1 MENLEVVIN
10 HDEARDKLIRKIQQ
24 IGESLIRNAES
35 IVGTEEYITAI
46 TINCYPCVVGD
57 EPPEIRISKSF
68 VPENYVSGH

>member
-1 MENLEVVIN
+1 MENLDVMSN
-10 HDEARDKLIRKIQQ
+10 HDKDRDKLIRKIQQ

-46 TINCYPCVVGD
+46 TINCYPCVVDD
-57 EPPEIRISKSF
+57 ELPEIRISKSF